1 MLKQFLKKLMCRID
15 MSETESGAREQEA
28 TGNNSNADESRESD
42 LMETSG
48 DENVDH
54 EDLLARADEM
64 LDSPSTR
71 RLLKEKSKKRKK
83 KSNKKSAVGIR
94 IVSGW

>member
-1 MLKQFLKKLMCRID
+1 MMCRTD
-15 MSETESGAREQEA
+15 MSETESGAKEQEV
-28 TGNNSNADESRESD
+28 TGDNSNADESRESD

-54 EDLLARADEM
+54 EDLLARADDM

-71 RLLKEKSKKRKK
+71 QPLKEKSKKRKK
-83 KSNKKSAVGIR
+83 K
-94 IVSGW
+94 